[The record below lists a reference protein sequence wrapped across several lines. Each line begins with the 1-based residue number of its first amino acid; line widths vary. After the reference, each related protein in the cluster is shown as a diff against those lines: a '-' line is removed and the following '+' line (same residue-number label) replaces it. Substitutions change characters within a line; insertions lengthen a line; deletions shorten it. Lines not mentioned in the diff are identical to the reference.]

1 MRPDPEFMKWKREAA
16 ERWYEQ
22 VKDLTH
28 EQLMAFYA
36 EQNREAREY
45 LDQVKAKQ
53 QKAKA
58 S

>member
-1 MRPDPEFMKWKREAA
+1 MRTDPEFMKWKREAG

-22 VKDLTH
+22 VKDLNQD
-28 EQLMAFYA
+28 ELMAFYV

-45 LDQVKAKQ
+45 LERIRAKQ
-53 QKAKA
+53 QQAKA